1 MAEVCP
7 SETQAF
13 WTIGCPVRRRFRT
26 LKVSL
31 ENCYG
36 VSLPLPLFPGSAD
49 ERMLRFKAF
58 CSAPLERK
66 KFDWDVYLRKL
77 SKRSRFSIYMSL
89 FLFRKVLP
97 SKAPDLDMFV
107 EKISIPS
114 PEPDPDFM
122 DFIRRKIPK
131 MFPIGWD
138 KRYERSVET
147 AVASSSGC
155 SELSRNKGGSRM
167 FWLEKFGEDARSK
180 FCDYLRGDPLDIERK
195 PAKLSAVPTA
205 GKVRLLTVPSA
216 VEQLLLPFHK
226 VLYDRISRFDWLL
239 RGDAKPKS
247 FKDFRRVKGEVFV
260 SGDYESATDNL
271 NQHVQ
276 KEILRLILQQC
287 TSVPNS
293 IRIQSMESLSPDLSH
308 EGSVYNVKSGQM
320 MGFPVSFPLLCLVN
334 YLSFRFSVPDRNVP
348 VKINGDDIVFRAS
361 PQVANKWIKDVGVAG
376 LKLSIGK
383 TLIDNS
389 IFTLNSTLFSA
400 SDFKVVSLPMIRSKA
415 LFGTEDGYTSLPG
428 RFSSFAPGFGGERRR
443 RLEARFININISYIN
458 KSRRSLNRGLG
469 INVPRDI
476 LVSSRQW
483 GRETAYL
490 SLPKEKGPPPTRS
503 MWSMKPEGY
512 FIDHKE
518 SRHVY
523 TKDEKKELIEAVV
536 SSAWKTPSNVETFEE
551 VYDGG
556 LNYPKFNILKMSK
569 MAGCTVADLRK
580 AIALS
585 RDKVWS
591 DYLRVRKRLYPF
603 WKKVSDQPSLVTD
616 DTDDNQDEKA
626 VPEKRL
632 RLMPMIFSS
641 GGTCSS

>member
-1 MAEVCP
+1 MAKVCP

-13 WTIGCPVRRRFRT
+13 WTIGCPVRKRFRT

-31 ENCYG
+31 ESCYG
-36 VSLPLPLFPGSAD
+36 VSLPLPLFPGSED
-49 ERMLRFKAF
+49 DRMLRFKAF

-66 KFDWDVYLRKL
+66 KFEWDMCLRKL

-97 SKAPDLDMFV
+97 SKSPDLDEFV
-107 EKISIPS
+107 KKVSVPS
-114 PEPDPDFM
+114 PEPDPAFM

-131 MFPIGWD
+131 MFPLGWD
-138 KRYERSVET
+138 RRYERSVEL

-155 SELSRNKGGSRM
+155 SERSRNKGGSRM
-167 FWLEKFGEDARSK
+167 YWLDKFGEEARSS
-180 FCDYLRGDPLDIERK
+180 FCGYLRGKSLDIERV

-247 FKDFRRVKGEVFV
+247 FKEFRRVKGEVFV

-276 KEILRLILQQC
+276 KEILRLVLQQC
-287 TSVPNS
+287 TTVPNS
-293 IRIQSMESLSPDLSH
+293 IRIQSMASLSPDLSH
-308 EGSVYNVKSGQM
+308 DGSVYNVQSGQM

-334 YLSFRFSVPDRNVP
+334 YLSFKFSVPDRDVP
-348 VKINGDDIVFRAS
+348 VRINGDDIVFRS
-361 PQVANKWIKDVGVAG
+361 TPEVADKWVKGVGVAG

-400 SDFKVVSLPMIRSKA
+400 SDYRVIALPMIRSKA
-415 LFGTEDGYTSLPG
+415 LFGTEDGFTSLPG
-428 RFSSFAPGFGGERRR
+428 RFGSFAPGFGGERRR
-443 RLEARFININISYIN
+443 RLEARFLNINVSYIN

-469 INVPRDI
+469 INIPKDI

-490 SLPKEKGPPPTRS
+490 SLPVEKGPPPSKS
-503 MWSMKPEGY
+503 MWSMKPKGY
-512 FIDHKE
+512 RIDHKE

-523 TKDEKKELIEAVV
+523 EKEERKDLIEAVV
-536 SSAWKTPSNVETFEE
+536 ESAWSFPSDNETFED

-556 LNYPKFNILKMSK
+556 LNYPKFNIRKMAR
-569 MAGCTVADLRK
+569 MAGCLVADLRK
-580 AIALS
+580 SIALS
-585 RDKVWS
+585 RDGVWTR
-591 DYLRVRKRLYPF
+591 YLSTRVKLYPF
-603 WKKVSDQPSLVTD
+603 WNKVLDIPSSVAD
-616 DTDDNQDEKA
+616 DTDDNQELKA
-626 VPEKRL
+626 VPNQML
-632 RLMPMIFSS
+632 RFRPLTFKS
-641 GGTCSS
+641 GGTCS